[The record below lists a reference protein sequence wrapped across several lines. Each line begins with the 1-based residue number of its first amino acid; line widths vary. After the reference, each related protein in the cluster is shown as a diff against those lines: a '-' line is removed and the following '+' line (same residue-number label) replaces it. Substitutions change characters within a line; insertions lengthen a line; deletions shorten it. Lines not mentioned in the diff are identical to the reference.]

1 MKKEA
6 LLAVDDVL
14 VAGIGGAG
22 VKIAGRLHERRPGRF
37 RVVAMD
43 TNERSL
49 AESRIPEKLLMGQNT
64 LRGAGA
70 GGAPEKGRSAASET
84 IEPARALLTG
94 RRLVVCVAGIGG
106 GTGTGAIPVVLRAAR
121 ELGAVAL
128 GLVTLPFSFEGRS
141 RSVIARGALEEL
153 RQRTDALVVVPCDR
167 LIKAAGGGTV
177 AESFAG
183 AENALAGTLVGIA
196 GMLGGRTYL
205 GADILRVQQ
214 MFRDCDGALTAA
226 FGEAEGRNRAAA
238 AARAAI
244 ESPILKSDR
253 VLAGAPAVMVSIVG
267 GNDLQVREADA
278 VMQAVAASVG
288 DGAEISMGITLDD
301 SEGGMS
307 VTILAM
313 EASGQEQAE
322 EAGQPEAVPEPAAKS
337 ADKPRS
343 RRGARSRD
351 EKLGYDASARER
363 FKGVDSTVFGGEDLD
378 TPTFIRRGIK
388 IVK

>member
-6 LLAVDDVL
+6 LLASDDVL

-43 TNERSL
+43 THERSL
-49 AESRIPEKLLMGQNT
+49 GESGVPEKLLMGPNT

-84 IEPARALLTG
+84 IEPVRALLTG

-167 LIKAAGGGTV
+167 LVKSAGGGTV

-183 AENALAGTLVGIA
+183 AERALAGVLVGIA

-214 MFRDCDGALTAA
+214 MFRDYDGVLAAA

-244 ESPILKSDR
+244 ESPILKSDK
-253 VLAGAPAVMVSIVG
+253 VLAGAPAAMVSIVG
-267 GNDLQVREADA
+267 GRDLQVREADT
-278 VMQAVAASVG
+278 VMQAVAESVG
-288 DGAEISMGITLDD
+288 ERTEISMGITLDD
-301 SEGGMS
+301 SEGGIS

-313 EASGQEQAE
+313 EAPGHEQAE
-322 EAGQPEAVPEPAAKS
+322 EAGQQEAVAEPAAKS
-337 ADKPRS
+337 AEKPRS

-363 FKGVDSTVFGGEDLD
+363 FKGVDSTVFEGEDLD